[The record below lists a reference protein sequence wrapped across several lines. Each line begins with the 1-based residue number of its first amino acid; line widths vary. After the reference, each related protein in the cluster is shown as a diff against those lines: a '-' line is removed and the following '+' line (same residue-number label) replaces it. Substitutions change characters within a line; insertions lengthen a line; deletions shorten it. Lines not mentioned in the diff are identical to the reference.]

1 MVDFDQSDGVV
12 GIEVIR
18 PAREWPLEKVKA
30 CFHPGEDETAILDS
44 PSGQATEDRRLAQPP
59 QHRRPSARPT
69 LPTPTRRRGPL
80 LFATP
85 TQWWRGV
92 WTRCRMRPG

>member
-44 PSGQATEDRRLAQPP
+44 PS
-59 QHRRPSARPT
+59 ARPT